1 MDNERAQRIGR
12 SGARAPGNDGP
23 KTRSIIVCFRDN
35 KDVEIIMLNASRL
48 KHKPQ
53 YGITRYYPSEIVQAR
68 FRLWSDFKRAKREG
82 NVSVFIDFPAKL
94 TINRHVVRDEFQ
106 ELSNIKTSRITN
118 PLHPRSNEIQV
129 DANNMQPIL
138 SESTDTPLDEY
149 NQAMAQLDSQIR
161 NRNKETPQTRKAPVQ
176 QASATPNINTPP
188 SPSQHAPS
196 SKGTSNNP
204 NHATPSTTTTPR
216 TGKPSPTYGPTRS
229 APKGTSHKQRH
240 KIR

>member
-1 MDNERAQRIGR
+1 M
-12 SGARAPGNDGP
+12 
-23 KTRSIIVCFRDN
+23 
-35 KDVEIIMLNASRL
+35 
-48 KHKPQ
+48 
-53 YGITRYYPSEIVQAR
+53 
-68 FRLWSDFKRAKREG
+68 
-82 NVSVFIDFPAKL
+82 ID
-94 TINRHVVRDEFQ
+94 
-106 ELSNIKTSRITN
+106 
-118 PLHPRSNEIQV
+118 
-129 DANNMQPIL
+129 MQPIQQATSTNYSESEGSE

-149 NQAMAQLDSQIR
+149 SQAMAQLDSQIR
-161 NRNKETPQTRKAPVQ
+161 NRNKETPQTRKALVQ

-204 NHATPSTTTTPR
+204 NRATPSTTTTPR

>member
-1 MDNERAQRIGR
+1 M
-12 SGARAPGNDGP
+12 S
-23 KTRSIIVCFRDN
+23 
-35 KDVEIIMLNASRL
+35 NASRL
-48 KHKPQ
+48 TSETQTQ
-53 YGITRYYPSEIVQAR
+53 YGINRDYPSVIVLAR
-68 FRLWSDFKRAKREG
+68 SRLWSDYKRAKGEG
-82 NVSVFIDFPAKL
+82 SASVFIGFPAKL
-94 TINRHVVRDEFQ
+94 IINRHVVRDEFQ

-149 NQAMAQLDSQIR
+149 NQAMAQLDIQIR

-188 SPSQHAPS
+188 SASQHAPS
-196 SKGTSNNP
+196 SKGTSNNL
-204 NHATPSTTTTPR
+204 NRVTPSTTTTPR
-216 TGKPSPTYGPTRS
+216 TGKPSSTYGPTRS
-229 APKGTSHKQRH
+229 APKGTSYKQRH